1 MRSSHIHNSV
11 WSSEAH
17 LFAAA
22 CLWLFYTR
30 SIATLSL
37 RKKQKQLSVIYL
49 GTTTVTG
56 TPICHDVL
64 LYDQV
69 VPPACT
75 SDVEEFQ
82 HVYSRPGINLNLTS
96 INEQLLWLPASI
108 WALALGKYW
117 TYVNRWDSG
126 ELVTFHSLYSSC
138 LAPFTHAMVVT
149 CLANSSSHH
158 HDFAYMWIRY
168 RLCNTYPLLHIYMM
182 KFLGTH
188 SEAAMIG
195 FAWFCHVQVL
205 INDQVIFESIQTE
218 GQYLHCSANFL
229 GRTGQQLHSK

>member
-1 MRSSHIHNSV
+1 MLKSSSMLIPD
-11 WSSEAH
+11 
-17 LFAAA
+17 L
-22 CLWLFYTR
+22 
-30 SIATLSL
+30 
-37 RKKQKQLSVIYL
+37 
-49 GTTTVTG
+49 
-56 TPICHDVL
+56 
-64 LYDQV
+64 
-69 VPPACT
+69 
-75 SDVEEFQ
+75 
-82 HVYSRPGINLNLTS
+82 
-96 INEQLLWLPASI
+96 ASI
-108 WALALGKYW
+108 WTWLLLMNSCSVSQLQFEHWLWEKYW
-117 TYVNRWDSG
+117 TYVNRCDSG
-126 ELVTFHSLYSSC
+126 ELVSFHSLYSLC
-138 LAPFTHAMVVT
+138 LAPFIHAMGVVT